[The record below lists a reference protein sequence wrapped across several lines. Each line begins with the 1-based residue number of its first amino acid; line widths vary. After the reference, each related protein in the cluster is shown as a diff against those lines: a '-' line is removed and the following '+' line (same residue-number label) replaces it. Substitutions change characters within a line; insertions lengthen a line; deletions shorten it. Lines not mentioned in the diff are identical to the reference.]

1 MDRMAPVTLTRANG
15 LVLQGERIVQPVQLN
30 VIA

>member
-1 MDRMAPVTLTRANG
+1 MAPVTLIRANW